1 MFEILEP
8 ICLYILNGCSNI
20 IQLFQPYVNVCVV
33 YVSMYVCN
41 VMHIRKINYYDSIFK
56 NGVLYYFRK
65 MKYILL
71 DTVVMIMQIK

>member
-41 VMHIRKINYYDSIFK
+41 VMHICKINIM
-56 NGVLYYFRK
+56 NGVLYYFKKK

-71 DTVVMIMQIK
+71 DTAMMIMQIK